1 MMIASNQ
8 HRDDS
13 LCFELSMFR
22 WLFGGQQHT
31 VDPQKARA
39 LIKSGALLVDVR
51 TPEEFAAGHAK
62 NARNIPLDRLSQ
74 QLAELKGLGKP
85 VVLVCASGARSG
97 RATSLLRQ
105 QGIEA
110 YNAGSWTNLK

>member
-1 MMIASNQ
+1 
-8 HRDDS
+8 
-13 LCFELSMFR
+13 MFR

-31 VDPQKARA
+31 IDPRKAHA
-39 LIKSGALLVDVR
+39 LIKSGALLIDVR
-51 TPEEFAAGHAK
+51 TPAEFAAGHPK
-62 NARNIPLDRLSQ
+62 GARNIPLDRLERHI
-74 QLAELKGLGKP
+74 AELKQQGKP